1 MPCFLRL
8 LCTLSHS
15 LALRDGLQNHPPS
28 KGKMLQNGSK
38 FPCPK
43 SCDRNPYFD
52 PRPLS
57 HGRCEALSLANPPF
71 PHHAAT
77 LQMNRYSAGPRS
89 SSQRSEGS
97 RAARQ
102 EAGGRRGLFTSRG
115 APLAARTRPAGRP
128 CTSPR
133 GLALLPQDPLGRHEP
148 GRFRSCLFPGRRA
161 SMRRGGGRTHGR
173 RRRLPRNPLGI
184 PS

>member
-28 KGKMLQNGSK
+28 KEKMLQNGSK

-43 SCDRNPYFD
+43 SCDRSPYVD

-77 LQMNRYSAGPRS
+77 LQMNRYSGGATFIIPAFGGL
-89 SSQRSEGS
+89 EGG
-97 RAARQ
+97 
-102 EAGGRRGLFTSRG
+102 EAGGRRAARPVYLARR
-115 APLAARTRPAGRP
+115 PLAARTRPAGRP

-133 GLALLPQDPLGRHEP
+133 GLALLPQDPFGRHEP

-161 SMRRGGGRTHGR
+161 SMRRGGGRSHGR